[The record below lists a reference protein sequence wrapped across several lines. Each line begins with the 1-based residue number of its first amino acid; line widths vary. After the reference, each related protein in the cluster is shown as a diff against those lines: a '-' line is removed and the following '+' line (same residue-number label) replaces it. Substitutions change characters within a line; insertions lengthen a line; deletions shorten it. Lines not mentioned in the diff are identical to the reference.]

1 MHSLCRYFRYHTMAR
16 LLTYVVIAVGIL
28 NLHGIVQWINC
39 IDHVDWGLL
48 TIYVIFVAA
57 TERWLFDR
65 RKFKNTLQPIVDDEP
80 LMPLIDDLP
89 TLNDTLERQRYVSLL
104 GRKIVSTYFYNNAKH
119 DNKVDSTDES
129 IGSAFAINIEED
141 YGYGKTSFLMMLKEW
156 LEEHHKDQIIWIDFK
171 PWLCDNASSL
181 ISEFFHQLAEE
192 ICIDIDLRDEI
203 IAYGNALACQ
213 AMKYSIGVQAPSLIK
228 SHESSFKRYHD
239 TIRKSLNDR
248 PQLIVITIDDL
259 DRLDKEEVM
268 AVLKLMRDT
277 ADFPNIFYITATEH
291 TYLYNVLKYSGI
303 EDPDRYIEKFFNLHF
318 YLPAHEIDYK
328 DTFIKLLGNFVSTI
342 SKDGEKSKE
351 FNALRAE
358 SILKTCFRDIRD
370 VKRFVNQLI
379 IYLESL
385 GKENYNLYDATLL
398 ALLQYKCS
406 ELYKILRDR
415 DDILLY
421 TKYQGTDCILEL
433 KDDPVAEV
441 EQQDFLKMMDK
452 DKSQSEQENKAPIP
466 GLAKRHGKEGPY
478 RNEKLGERILHVLF
492 GTNTSNDEFAL
503 KRTNNFFLYFSGIE
517 HSKSITKAETAAI
530 MHLDLE
536 IYKTAVEKLFEQD
549 RADAFLH
556 EIEYVIDNANEA
568 DILDIIRKVFYFQY
582 KQYDYTPKDR
592 RRERSW
598 YATKVQAQ
606 DMFSI
611 LYDLMG
617 DSTPRQYRRKNKPC
631 PDLTSIIKKEHLVYV
646 IELLTV
652 LDTYI
657 MDFEYPREDIDKWI
671 NIIHNRFFNENLQ
684 QDNFFTDDNLNIM
697 ISFREGIFNY
707 RNDWDNKFSEYLCSD
722 NKIIRLWLS
731 HLIKDYGGRYEWNFL
746 VKRVMFGSSV
756 DYRGKALLS
765 ELKDRYTDL
774 KLVLDDLEQL
784 LKHKDLEEMSEKL
797 RADSFV
803 QAFAEKVN
811 M

>member
-1 MHSLCRYFRYHTMAR
+1 MEHLSSYFQQHTITR
-16 LLTYVVIAVGIL
+16 LILYVVIAVVIL
-28 NLHGIVQWINC
+28 NLRRIILWVCC
-39 IDHVDWGLL
+39 IDYVDWGILA
-48 TIYVIFVAA
+48 IYIILVIAN
-57 TERWLFDR
+57 ERGLFDN
-65 RKFKNTLQPIVDDEP
+65 RKSKTLQTVADDDP
-80 LMPLIDDLP
+80 LTPLIDDQP
-89 TLNDTLERQRYVSLL
+89 TIKDKLERHQYVSML
-104 GRKIVSTYFYNNAKH
+104 GRKIVSTYIANTSKR
-119 DNKVDSTDES
+119 KETES
-129 IGSAFAINIEED
+129 KEECMDLAYAINIEED
-141 YGYGKTSFLMMLKEW
+141 YGSGKTSFLMMLKDWFEA
-156 LEEHHKDQIIWIDFK
+156 HHENQYIWIDFK
-171 PWLCDNASSL
+171 PWMCDNTSSL

-192 ICIDIDLRDEI
+192 ISIDIDLRDDI
-203 IAYGNALACQ
+203 IRYGNELASQ
-213 AMKYSIGVQAPSLIK
+213 AMKYAVGVQTPLLFKAHGSSLK
-228 SHESSFKRYHD
+228 HQHD
-239 TIRKSLNDR
+239 RIREQLNDK
-248 PQLIVITIDDL
+248 PQLIIVTIDDL

-268 AVLKLMRDT
+268 AVLKLIRDT

-291 TYLYNVLKYSGI
+291 TYLYNVLKASNI
-303 EDPDRYIEKFFNLHF
+303 DDPDRFIEKFFNLHF

-328 DTFIKLLGNFVSTI
+328 DTFISLLGDYIRTI
-342 SKDGEKSKE
+342 IKDKEKENE
-351 FNALRAE
+351 FDALRAE
-358 SILKTCFRDIRD
+358 SILKTCFSDIRD

-385 GKENYNLYDATLL
+385 DKEDYNLYDATLL

-421 TKYQGTDCILEL
+421 TKYKGTDCILEL

-452 DKSQSEQENKAPIP
+452 DKSQSEQENKAPVP

-503 KRTNNFFLYFSGIE
+503 KRTNNFFFYFSGIE

-536 IYKTAVEKLFEQD
+536 TYKIAVEKLFEQD

-556 EIEYVIDNANEA
+556 EVEYVIDNANEA

-606 DMFSI
+606 DLFSI
-611 LYDLMG
+611 LYVLMG

-631 PDLTSIIKKEHLVYV
+631 PDLTSIIKKEPLVYV
-646 IELLTV
+646 IELVTV

-684 QDNFFTDDNLNIM
+684 QDNFFTADNLNIM

-707 RNDWDNKFSEYLCSD
+707 RNDCDNRFSEYLCSED
-722 NKIIRLWLS
+722 KITCLWLS
-731 HLIKDYGGRYEWNFL
+731 HLIKDYGGRYEWNIS

-756 DYRGKALLS
+756 DYRGKELLS
-765 ELKDRYTDL
+765 ELKARYVDL
-774 KLVLDDLEQL
+774 KPELDDLEQL

-803 QAFAEKVN
+803 RTFAEKK
-811 M
+811 

>member
-1 MHSLCRYFRYHTMAR
+1 M
-16 LLTYVVIAVGIL
+16 
-28 NLHGIVQWINC
+28 
-39 IDHVDWGLL
+39 
-48 TIYVIFVAA
+48 
-57 TERWLFDR
+57 
-65 RKFKNTLQPIVDDEP
+65 
-80 LMPLIDDLP
+80 
-89 TLNDTLERQRYVSLL
+89 
-104 GRKIVSTYFYNNAKH
+104 
-119 DNKVDSTDES
+119 

-141 YGYGKTSFLMMLKEW
+141 YGYGKSSFLMMLKEW
-156 LEEHHKDQIIWIDFK
+156 FEEHHKDQIIWIDFK
-171 PWLCDNASSL
+171 PWLCDNSSSL

-192 ICIDIDLRDEI
+192 ISIDIDLRDEI
-203 IAYGNALACQ
+203 IAYGNALASQ
-213 AMKYSIGVQAPSLIK
+213 AMKYSIGLQAPSLLK
-228 SHESSFKRYHD
+228 SHESSLKRYHD
-239 TIRKSLNDR
+239 TIRQNLNDR
-248 PQLIVITIDDL
+248 SQLIVITIDDL

-268 AVLKLMRDT
+268 SVLKLMRDT
-277 ADFPNIFYITATEH
+277 ADFPNIFYVTATEH
-291 TYLYNVLKYSGI
+291 TYLYNVLKSSGI

-328 DTFIKLLGNFVSTI
+328 DTFIKLFGNFVSTI
-342 SKDGEKSKE
+342 SKEEEKSKE
-351 FNALRAE
+351 FDALRVE
-358 SILKTCFRDIRD
+358 PILKNCFSDIRD

-385 GKENYNLYDATLL
+385 DKKDYNLYDATLL
-398 ALLQYKCS
+398 SLLQYKCS

-421 TKYQGTDCILEL
+421 TKYKGTDCILEL

-452 DKSQSEQENKAPIP
+452 DKSQSEQENEAPVP

-492 GTNTSNDEFAL
+492 GTNTSNDGFAI
-503 KRTNNFFLYFSGIE
+503 KRINNFFLYFSGRE

-556 EIEYVIDNANEA
+556 EVEYVIDNANEA

-606 DMFSI
+606 DLFSI
-611 LYDLMG
+611 LYVLMG

-631 PDLTSIIKKEHLVYV
+631 PDLTSIIKKEPLVYV
-646 IELLTV
+646 IELVTV

-684 QDNFFTDDNLNIM
+684 QDNFFTADNLNIM

-707 RNDWDNKFSEYLCSD
+707 RNDWDNRFSEYLCSED
-722 NKIIRLWLS
+722 KIICLWLS
-731 HLIKDYGGRYEWNFL
+731 HLIKDYGGRYEWNFS

-756 DYRGKALLS
+756 DYRGKELLS
-765 ELKDRYTDL
+765 ELKARYTDL